1 MDIKELKNK
10 IELKILNDSPLILKY
25 EDNKFLCYHYINAI
39 ARDKNLTKL
48 NINSINEI
56 SNDDNSFFEE
66 TSHYLYVLDV
76 EVLNDAIMA
85 DYKNLIVVTK
95 EIKKDSPV
103 DFTEIPKLLN
113 WQIEDFMKM
122 RLPGLSEEEIL
133 WLCKIANYN
142 IYRLDFEASKLE
154 IFPSGQQ
161 KILFQELNADNA
173 YCDLNPLNIFN
184 FTNAV
189 IKKDLNTLNDILSNL
204 RYIDIEGVGLIS
216 IFTKNIKNIIDIQ
229 MNPYATADSLEM
241 SPKQFAAIKYNVGKF
256 SNQQLINM
264 FDFLTSLDLRL
275 KRGDLQFKSDNKKSN
290 VNLIDYITSKL
301 LYLGSTNIYA

>member
-10 IELKILNDSPLILKY
+10 IESKTLCDSPLILKY

-39 ARDKNLTKL
+39 ARDKNLIKL
-48 NINSINEI
+48 NINSIDEI
-56 SNDDNSFFEE
+56 SNDDSFFEE
-66 TSHYLYVLDV
+66 NAHYLYILDV
-76 EVLNDAIMA
+76 EALNDIITD

-95 EIKKDSPV
+95 EIKKDLPI

-154 IFPSGQQ
+154 LFPSGQQ

-229 MNPYATADSLEM
+229 MNPYATADSLGM
-241 SPKQFAAIKYNVGKF
+241 NPKQFAAIKYNVGKF

-275 KRGDLQFKSDNKKSN
+275 KKGDLQFKSDNKESN